1 MASIAKRLHLVIPGE
16 SEVWTLDG
24 VAISDK
30 VSLLICFEYLV
41 FDQEW
46 SNHWEVMK
54 AVGVNLLA
62 DPFEGCMD
70 AHVHLFD
77 VSAVIHI
84 NDFGE
89 VFASE
94 ILDICAQ
101 PAAGELSHD

>member
-1 MASIAKRLHLVIPGE
+1 MWE
-16 SEVWTLDG
+16 LDG
-24 VAISDK
+24 VSISEK
-30 VSLLICFEYLV
+30 VSLLISFEYMAH
-41 FDQEW
+41 DKEYAD
-46 SNHWEVMK
+46 HWEMMK
-54 AVGVNLLA
+54 AIGTNLLA